1 MIEEI
6 ATQTLLTYKVKLKQ
20 EILDLRKLACE
31 KAEIVRTIEK
41 AITDE
46 DIEKLKEFLSLE
58 TAYSIKG
65 IDHLI
70 YHKEPKKI
78 DGQ

>member
-1 MIEEI
+1 MIEI
-6 ATQTLLTYKVKLKQ
+6 SATKILLDYKIKLKQ

-41 AITDE
+41 AISEE
-46 DIEKLKEFLSLE
+46 DIKELNEFLSIQE
-58 TAYSIKG
+58 AFSIKG

-70 YHKEPKKI
+70 FNKKAK
-78 DGQ
+78 